1 MTLEFYDIVKSDD
14 IQVSIPKTSHFT
26 IGTSPYYAHQHG
38 LAIDIY
44 HSLSLENY
52 NVFSPISG
60 IIQEIK
66 AVKAPRPKFLGGI
79 DKDFLILVK
88 NSVNHKIIYK
98 IMHVKSKLRVGDK
111 IEVGDLLGKS
121 IRNGYF
127 AYWSSPHL
135 HLEIRSYQDAI
146 RARGGKEF
154 TLAFESQE
162 TFDKQGEICE
172 LTKMP
177 IEIHAS
183 YPEFI
188 LCQFSRSFYH
198 KITPIYGIKVKIYK
212 SDYILDG
219 GIPHYKLGTV
229 ISDQIYGK
237 NSLNSIFLGT
247 SKIGTLDKVK
257 GQFGFFKFD
266 PVKFFLNDKEI
277 RGISLFLANF
287 FPLVKIIPY
296 HKNDFSFKS
305 KSIQHLSIA

>member
-66 AVKAPRPKFLGGI
+66 TVRAPKPKFVGGL

-98 IMHVKSKLRVGDK
+98 IMHVKSKLQVGDK
-111 IEVGDLLGKS
+111 IEIGDLLGKT

-127 AYWSSPHL
+127 AYWSSPHF

-146 RARGGKEF
+146 RARGGKDF
-154 TLAFESQE
+154 TLAFESRE
-162 TFDKQGEICE
+162 SLDKQDEICE
-172 LTKMP
+172 FTKIP
-177 IEIHAS
+177 VKIHAS

-198 KITPIYGIKVKIYK
+198 KIAPIYGIKVRIYK
-212 SDYILDG
+212 SEYILDG
-219 GIPHYKLGTV
+219 GIPHYKFGTVLSDQLYDTKSFNSIYLGT
-229 ISDQIYGK
+229 
-237 NSLNSIFLGT
+237 N
-247 SKIGTLDKVK
+247 KIGTLDKVK

-266 PVKFFLNDKEI
+266 PVKFFFNDKEI
-277 RGISLFLANF
+277 RGISLYLAHF
-287 FPLVKIIPY
+287 FPFIKIIPY
-296 HKNDFSFKS
+296 HKNEFLFKA
-305 KSIQHLSIA
+305 KSTQYLSIV